1 VPDPLFL
8 NGVAL
13 DAGEMRRNMALAVMP
28 AGAALSGR
36 QGVRPG
42 GGLDTS
48 VASGTIT
55 VTPGACLVHGVSAA
69 TQGAY
74 WWALDVS
81 WTQSLTAAHA
91 TLGRKDLVYVR
102 VRDSDVDTS
111 GAKDTAPVYLAGTA
125 SSTPAAPTP
134 AAGTSYLPLAV
145 ITVPSVASG
154 QSPSVD
160 MSMRPYT
167 VAAGGILPVANQ
179 TERDAIAGKYAGLT
193 VFRIDTGTMERW
205 GGSAWRDVVERH
217 SVIVAKSGTF
227 ALNSGSYIPLVW
239 DSAVTTDSSMWSS
252 GQGSRMVAPVAG
264 LYVVS
269 GGYNWPSGAVECRVA
284 VNING
289 SQVWQGQLLTSSPG
303 AGVVETNRPIRMNA
317 GDYAEITLYHSTGS
331 TLTGLSGS
339 AGYGSL
345 VWQTP

>member
-1 VPDPLFL
+1 MPDPNFL

-13 DAGEMRRNMALAVMP
+13 DAGELRRNMALVTMP

-91 TLGRKDLVYVR
+91 TLGRKDLVYIR
-102 VRDSDVDTS
+102 VRDSDSDSS
-111 GAKDTAPVYLAGTA
+111 GAKDASPVYLAGTA

-134 AAGTSYLPLAV
+134 TAGTSYLPLAV

-160 MSMRPYT
+160 MSVRPYT

-217 SVIVAKSGTF
+217 SVIVSKSGTF

-239 DSAVTTDSSMWSS
+239 DSAVATDASMWSS
-252 GQGSRMVAPVAG
+252 GQASRMVAPVAG
-264 LYVVS
+264 LYS
-269 GGYNWPSGAVECRVA
+269 IPAGYNWPYGAVECRVA
-284 VNING
+284 VYING
-289 SQVWQGQLLTSSPG
+289 SQVWQGQSLATSPG
-303 AGVVETNRPIRMNA
+303 AGVVETNRPYRLNA
-317 GDYAEITLYHSTGS
+317 GDYVEIYLYHATGS

-339 AGYGSL
+339 AGYGAL
-345 VWQTP
+345 VWLTP